1 MQEALR
7 MEDSARRKEATR
19 SQDAARTLDAAR
31 ATDAAAY
38 ADLFGRDVRTPDSFW
53 TSLRYF
59 NIYRMAVA
67 ALFLGITLFYGDAL
81 NLGSYRLTFFR
92 AVCVAYFTLSVV
104 FHSLLRNLRDL
115 FNVQLSLHLALD
127 ILAITLLM
135 YASGGMSSG
144 LGVMLLIAL
153 TGAALVAPR
162 TLALLYAA
170 LAAIALLLEQAYWV
184 LRFDA
189 PSQNFV
195 QPALLAIGCFA
206 SAGVTGWLAQRVAAN
221 ERLARLRGQA
231 LETQLRV
238 NQLVIADMQ
247 DGVLVLD
254 REGRVAQHNP
264 QAQRLLGAGALQGV
278 ELARLLPGF
287 GERWR
292 AWRDGDAAAARSEL
306 ELRGRGLRLRLM
318 ETGAAEQLAVL
329 FLEDTTRSRDEAQQL
344 KLAALGRLTAN
355 IAHEIRNPLAAIS
368 HAAELLD
375 EEYRERDRG
384 RLTRI
389 IHDNTLRLERLVSD
403 VLQLNRRD
411 RAAADRVALA
421 AWLAA
426 FVEDFCAQEAV
437 PRERVVLEAPRDA
450 TLEFDREH
458 LRQVLWNLLRNA
470 VRHARE
476 RPASVGI
483 VLNEYADQVELN
495 VIDDGPGVAREIRG
509 QLFEPFFTT
518 ESKGTGLGLYLA
530 RELCAANRAALEYV
544 DDMQGAHFRLTCRK
558 AAA

>member
-1 MQEALR
+1 MQEAPR
-7 MEDSARRKEATR
+7 IH
-19 SQDAARTLDAAR
+19 DAPPR
-31 ATDAAAY
+31 Y
-38 ADLFGRDVRTPDSFW
+38 AGLFGRDERTPDSFW

-67 ALFLGITLFYGDAL
+67 ALFLGITLFFGDAL
-81 NLGSYRLTFFR
+81 NLGSYHLNVFRL
-92 AVCVAYFTLSVV
+92 VCVVYLIAGVV

-115 FNVQLSLHLALD
+115 FNLQLSLHLGLD

-135 YASGGMSSG
+135 YASGGIHSG

-170 LAAIALLLEQAYWV
+170 LAAIALLLEQSYWV

-189 PSQNFV
+189 PTQNFL

-221 ERLARLRGQA
+221 ESLARQRGRA
-231 LETQLRV
+231 LETQLRI

-254 REGRVAQHNP
+254 RDGRVVQHNR
-264 QAQRLLGAGALQGV
+264 QAQRLLGAGALLGI
-278 ELARLLPGF
+278 EFARLLPGF

-292 AWRDGDAAAARSEL
+292 AWRGGDSAAARAEL
-306 ELRGRGLRLRLM
+306 DLRGRGLRLRLM
-318 ETGAAEQLAVL
+318 ETGEDLAVL
-329 FLEDTTRSRDEAQQL
+329 FVEDTTRSLEEAQRL

-355 IAHEIRNPLAAIS
+355 IAHEIRNPLSAIS
-368 HAAELLD
+368 HAAELLH
-375 EEYRERDRG
+375 EEKSARDRV

-389 IHDNTLRLERLVSD
+389 IRDNTLRLERLVTD

-411 RAAADRVALA
+411 RAASDRVALN

-426 FVEDFCAQEAV
+426 FIEDFAANEAV
-437 PRERVVLEAPRDA
+437 PVSRFHLESMREVSV
-450 TLEFDREH
+450 EFDREH

-470 VRHARE
+470 VRHAPPQDGGVR
-476 RPASVGI
+476 
-483 VLNEYADQVELN
+483 VLLNAYGDQVELN
-495 VIDDGPGVAREIRG
+495 VIDNGPGVARAIQG

-530 RELCAANRAALEYV
+530 RELCAANRAVLEYV
-544 DDMQGAHFRLTCRK
+544 DDMQGAHFRVVCQEVP
-558 AAA
+558 AA

>member
-1 MQEALR
+1 MQEAPR
-7 MEDSARRKEATR
+7 YSG
-19 SQDAARTLDAAR
+19 
-31 ATDAAAY
+31 
-38 ADLFGRDVRTPDSFW
+38 LFGRDHRTPDSFW
-53 TSLRYF
+53 ISLRYF
-59 NIYRMAVA
+59 SLYRMAVA
-67 ALFLGITLFYGDAL
+67 ALFLGITLFYGDSL
-81 NLGSYRLTFFR
+81 NLGSHRLNFFR
-92 AVCVAYFTLSVV
+92 LVCVAYLMLGVV

-115 FNVQLSLHLALD
+115 FNLQLSLHLALD

-135 YASGGMSSG
+135 YASGGIQSG

-162 TLALLYAA
+162 RLSLLYAA
-170 LAAIALLLEQAYWV
+170 LAAIALLLEQSFWV

-189 PSQNFV
+189 PTANYL
-195 QPALLAIGCFA
+195 QPGLLAIGCFA

-221 ERLARLRGQA
+221 ESLARQRGRA

-254 REGRVAQHNP
+254 RDGRVAQHNP
-264 QAQRLLGAGALQGV
+264 QAQRLLGAGSLLGA

-287 GERWR
+287 GERWQ
-292 AWRDGDAAAARSEL
+292 AWRTGDAAAAQSDL

-318 ETGAAEQLAVL
+318 QTGAAEELAVL
-329 FLEDTTRSRDEAQQL
+329 FVEDTTRSRDEAQQL

-355 IAHEIRNPLAAIS
+355 IAHEIRNPLSAIS

-375 EEYRERDRG
+375 EEQRERDRE

-389 IHDNTLRLERLVSD
+389 IRDNTLRLERLVSN

-411 RAAADRVALA
+411 RAAADRIALN

-426 FVEDFCAQEAV
+426 FVEDFAANESV
-437 PRERVVLEAPRDA
+437 PRGRIALETAREA
-450 TLEFDREH
+450 IVEFDREH
-458 LRQVLWNLLRNA
+458 LRQILWNLLRNA
-470 VRHARE
+470 VHHARE
-476 RPASVGI
+476 EAGSVRI
-483 VLNEYADQVELN
+483 ALNAYADQVELN
-495 VIDDGPGVAREIRG
+495 VIDNGPGVARVNQG

-544 DDMQGAHFRLTCRK
+544 DDMRGAHFRILCREAG
-558 AAA
+558 AA

>member
-7 MEDSARRKEATR
+7 MQESPQTR
-19 SQDAARTLDAAR
+19 DAARLAEAAR
-31 ATDAAAY
+31 Y
-38 ADLFGRDVRTPDSFW
+38 AGLFGRDGRTPDSFW

-67 ALFLGITLFYGDAL
+67 ALFLGITVFYGDAL
-81 NLGSYRLTFFR
+81 NLGSYRLNFFR
-92 AVCVAYFTLSVV
+92 GVCVVYLACGLV

-115 FNVQLSLHLALD
+115 FNLQLSAHLSLD
-127 ILAITLLM
+127 IVAITLLM
-135 YASGGMSSG
+135 YASGGIHSG

-170 LAAIALLLEQAYWV
+170 LAAIALLLEQGYWV

-189 PSQNFV
+189 PTQNFL

-221 ERLARLRGQA
+221 ESLARQRGQA

-254 REGRVAQHNP
+254 RNGRVAQHNP
-264 QAQRLLGAGALQGV
+264 QAQRLLGAGSLQGA

-292 AWRDGDAAAARSEL
+292 AWRDGDAAAARAEL

-355 IAHEIRNPLAAIS
+355 IAHEIRNPLSAIG
-368 HAAELLD
+368 HAAELLN
-375 EEYRERDRG
+375 EEHREPDRG

-426 FVEDFCAQEAV
+426 FIEDFSANEAV
-437 PRERVVLEAPRDA
+437 PPGRIVLEAARDA

-470 VRHARE
+470 VRHAR
-476 RPASVGI
+476 PAPGSVRI
-483 VLNEYADQVELN
+483 VLNDYADQVELN
-495 VIDDGPGVAREIRG
+495 VVDDGPGVAREVRG

-530 RELCAANRAALEYV
+530 RELCAANRATLEYV
-544 DDMQGAHFRLTCRK
+544 DDVQGAHFRLICRK
-558 AAA
+558 AAAA

>member
-1 MQEALR
+1 
-7 MEDSARRKEATR
+7 
-19 SQDAARTLDAAR
+19 
-31 ATDAAAY
+31 
-38 ADLFGRDVRTPDSFW
+38 
-53 TSLRYF
+53 
-59 NIYRMAVA
+59 
-67 ALFLGITLFYGDAL
+67 
-81 NLGSYRLTFFR
+81 
-92 AVCVAYFTLSVV
+92 VV

-115 FNVQLSLHLALD
+115 FNLQLSLHLALD
-127 ILAITLLM
+127 IVAITLLM
-135 YASGGMSSG
+135 YASGGIHSG

-170 LAAIALLLEQAYWV
+170 LAAIALLLEQSVWV

-189 PSQNFV
+189 PTQNYL

-206 SAGVTGWLAQRVAAN
+206 STGVTGWLAQRVAAN
-221 ERLARLRGQA
+221 ESLARQRGRA
-231 LETQLRV
+231 LETQLRI

-254 REGRVAQHNP
+254 RDGRVAQHNP
-264 QAQRLLGAGALQGV
+264 QAQRLLGAGALLGI

-292 AWRDGDAAAARSEL
+292 AWRGGDSAAARAEL
-306 ELRGRGLRLRLM
+306 ELRGPRPAPAADGDRRRPGRAVRRGHDALARG
-318 ETGAAEQLAVL
+318 GAAAQARRARPPDREHRA
-329 FLEDTTRSRDEAQQL
+329 RDPQ
-344 KLAALGRLTAN
+344 
-355 IAHEIRNPLAAIS
+355 PLSAIS

-375 EEYRERDRG
+375 EDKGGRDRG

-411 RAAADRVALA
+411 RVASDRVALN

-426 FVEDFCAQEAV
+426 FIEDFAANETIPPRASSWSACASDDRV
-437 PRERVVLEAPRDA
+437 RPRAPAPGALEPAAQRGAARAAQDGGVRV
-450 TLEFDREH
+450 
-458 LRQVLWNLLRNA
+458 LL
-470 VRHARE
+470 
-476 RPASVGI
+476 
-483 VLNEYADQVELN
+483 YAYGDQVELN
-495 VIDDGPGVAREIRG
+495 VIDNGPGVARAIQG

-530 RELCAANRAALEYV
+530 RELCTANRAVLEYV
-544 DDMQGAHFRLTCRK
+544 DDTQGAHFRVCARK
-558 AAA
+558 RRPHEAHMKQGNERRSGGAPRAPADVNNACWWSTTSRTSASCWNSRSRRWAWASIPRARSPRRRSCCSRPATSSA

>member
-1 MQEALR
+1 MQEAPR
-7 MEDSARRKEATR
+7 TK
-19 SQDAARTLDAAR
+19 DASRTYDTPR
-31 ATDAAAY
+31 Y
-38 ADLFGRDVRTPDSFW
+38 AGLFGRDVRTPDSFW

-67 ALFLGITLFYGDAL
+67 VLFLGITLIYGDAL
-81 NLGSYRLTFFR
+81 NLGSYRLNFFR
-92 AVCVAYFTLSVV
+92 LVCVAYLALGVV

-115 FNVQLSLHLALD
+115 FNVQLSAHVSLD
-127 ILAITLLM
+127 IIAITLLM
-135 YASGGMSSG
+135 YASGGIRSG

-170 LAAIALLLEQAYWV
+170 LAAIALLLEQSYWV
-184 LRFDA
+184 LQFDA
-189 PSQNFV
+189 PEANYL
-195 QPALLAIGCFA
+195 QPALLAVGGFA
-206 SAGVTGWLAQRVAAN
+206 GAGVTGWLAQRVAAN
-221 ERLARLRGQA
+221 ESLARQRGQA

-254 REGRVAQHNP
+254 RDGRVAQHNP
-264 QAQRLLGAGALQGV
+264 QAQRLLGTGALQGE

-292 AWRDGDAAAARSEL
+292 AWREGDGAAARAEL
-306 ELRGRGLRLRLM
+306 DLRGRGLRLRLM
-318 ETGAAEQLAVL
+318 ETSAAEQLAVL
-329 FLEDTTRSRDEAQQL
+329 FVEDTTRSREEAQQL

-355 IAHEIRNPLAAIS
+355 IAHEIRNPLSAIS
-368 HAAELLD
+368 HAAELLA
-375 EEYRERDRG
+375 EEHRGIDRG

-389 IHDNTLRLERLVSD
+389 IHDNAQRLERLVTD

-421 AWLAA
+421 GWLAA
-426 FVEDFCAQEAV
+426 FVGDFSANESV
-437 PRERVVLEAPRDA
+437 PAGRIGLAAPRDA
-450 TLEFDREH
+450 AVEFDREH

-470 VRHARE
+470 VRHARQE
-476 RPASVGI
+476 AGSVRI
-483 VLNEYADQVELN
+483 VLDAYSDQVELN
-495 VIDDGPGVAREIRG
+495 VIDDGPGVARAMRG

-518 ESKGTGLGLYLA
+518 ESKGTGLGLYIA
-530 RELCAANRAALEYV
+530 RELCAANRATLEYV
-544 DDMQGAHFRLTCRK
+544 EDMQGAHFRVTCRG
-558 AAA
+558 APAG